1 MQSSE
6 AGAADA
12 GAARPATTGGGSGFA
27 PAGSARPAGGER
39 ERFAH
44 PLRIGPAT

>member
-12 GAARPATTGGGSGFA
+12 GAARPATTGGGSGF
-27 PAGSARPAGGER
+27 PPAGGER